1 LTVEDLAIK
10 RQFDEALAA
19 EEMQRCPRC
28 KQRWFDVVLKADG
41 ICKRCHE
48 KDDKKRQ
55 DEPFFFSAGN
65 KLDFGSVPEHLPRLE
80 PLEEMLIARVHVSV
94 NVLTVCDASL
104 RESLPANAT

>member
-1 LTVEDLAIK
+1 
-10 RQFDEALAA
+10 
-19 EEMQRCPRC
+19 MQRCPRC
-28 KQRWFDVVLKADG
+28 KERWFDVVLKPDG

-80 PLEEMLIARVHVSV
+80 PLEEMFIARVHVSV
-94 NVLTVCDASL
+94 NVFTVCDASL
-104 RESLPANAT
+104 RESFPANKT